1 MKIVITPLGDV
12 DKEILNELSTG
23 LKGVFGYAIEI
34 HHPLNVP
41 DRSYAAERN
50 QYNAS
55 ELLAFLKK
63 IHLKSGEKILGVTG
77 IDLFAEGLNFV
88 FGQAEMGGSAA
99 IISLAR
105 LQQQFYGL
113 PPDRKLTTKRTLK
126 EAVHELG
133 HTFNLGHCPDP
144 KCVMHF
150 SNNLHDTDI
159 KSFAF
164 CPNCQPKM
172 IG

>member
-1 MKIVITPLGDV
+1 MKIVITPFGDV
-12 DKEILNELSTG
+12 DQEILNELRSG
-23 LKGVFGYAIEI
+23 LKGVFGYETEI
-34 HHPLNVP
+34 HIPLNVP
-41 DRSYAAERN
+41 GRSYAPKRN

-63 IHLKSGEKILGVTG
+63 IHLKSGEKILGITG

-88 FGQAEMGGSAA
+88 FGQAEMGGAAA

-105 LQQQFYGL
+105 LQQEFYSS
-113 PPDRKLTTKRTLK
+113 PPDKRLLTERTLK

-133 HTFNLGHCPDP
+133 HTFNLSHCPDP